1 MTQLAQQE
9 PNLARELRR
18 VPEFESAT
26 DETLT
31 AIAKMADS
39 RTVRSRTSL
48 VEQGSKAPGALIV
61 LRGAVKSVR
70 RTEADERNS
79 ASRKRHHGDFVLLDV
94 LRAPCLHI
102 DASLLD
108 DTPASASLVT
118 LRASWVCV
126 VDWAELRRTLAGDV
140 GFENSLLLHLAGRE
154 RAFIRRIDELALGPV
169 DERVIHLLDGLARD
183 FGTPVGGGRFI
194 ALPLRRQDLAAM
206 VNATTETVSRLLA
219 RLEREGKARTTRDGI
234 WWSGNPQKLT
244 PGPGSGASGSGAPG
258 AGPGGASVS
267 GTTLEGG
274 SRVAS

>member
-18 VPEFESAT
+18 VPEFEAAPE
-26 DETLT
+26 ETLN
-31 AIAKMADS
+31 AIAQMAES
-39 RTVRSRTSL
+39 RSVRSRTVL

-61 LRGAVKSVR
+61 LRGALKSVR
-70 RTEADERNS
+70 RTEADDRS
-79 ASRKRHHGDFVLLDV
+79 TAARKRHHGDFVLLDV

-108 DTPASASLVT
+108 GAPAAASLVT
-118 LRASWVCV
+118 LRASWVAV
-126 VDWAELRRTLAGDV
+126 VDWAELRRALAGDT
-140 GFENSLLLHLAGRE
+140 GFEASVLNHLAGRE
-154 RAFIRRIDELALGPV
+154 RAFVRRIDELALGPV
-169 DERVIHLLDGLARD
+169 DERVVHLLDGLARD

-234 WWSGNPQKLT
+234 WWSGAPQKL
-244 PGPGSGASGSGAPG
+244 GGSA
-258 AGPGGASVS
+258 
-267 GTTLEGG
+267 EGG